1 MREINNSKRRA
12 VLNMMANG
20 FNAQG
25 STAVIVEK
33 GADYALCDIL
43 SVVHEGIKTKSG
55 EAVRGRYYFPEYDFA
70 ADNVQYLTCAI
81 ELSGPLSAKE
91 AEKANA
97 ICGQVNPE
105 LPCGA
110 YMVYKDLGLV
120 YNLSVPISESL
131 DEGDLFEQVNITIGN
146 AIAMAGAYAERFI

>member
-1 MREINNSKRRA
+1 MREDNNNKRRA
-12 VLNMMANG
+12 VLEMMAAG
-20 FNAQG
+20 FNSRG
-25 STAVIVEK
+25 TTATLIDK
-33 GADYALCDIL
+33 DADGAVCDIL
-43 SVVHEGIKTKSG
+43 SVMHENIAAKDG
-55 EAVRGRYYFPEYDFA
+55 AARGRYYFPEYDFA

-120 YNLSVPISESL
+120 YNLSVPISERL
-131 DEGDLFEQVNITIGN
+131 DEGELFEQVNITIGN